1 MESPGFCVAKAS
13 RVGHSDTSG
22 DLTVRSSP
30 FDCAAGDT
38 GIQVSAVIH
47 SIHLHTSPYI
57 SRCSAG
63 NNMKQH
69 EATLIL
75 THLGGIR
82 VSCSG
87 THWPGLLVHEI
98 WYLCPNHRGNMTV
111 RVLLLA
117 CRKLDWSTFT
127 HAVGSHIRYISN
139 TTRTEVLNGVE

>member
-1 MESPGFCVAKAS
+1 MESRGFFVAKAS

-22 DLTVRSSP
+22 DLTVSSSP

-63 NNMKQH
+63 SNMKQH

-75 THLGGIR
+75 THLGGIL

-87 THWPGLLVHEI
+87 THWPGLLVHDI
-98 WYLCPNHRGNMTV
+98 SIHLVSLSQTSGQHDSKS
-111 RVLLLA
+111 LLA
-117 CRKLDWSTFT
+117 CRKLDWS
-127 HAVGSHIRYISN
+127 RC
-139 TTRTEVLNGVE
+139 TRGWQPYKQHYTNRGVEWC

>member
-1 MESPGFCVAKAS
+1 MLNISMESRGFFVAKAS

-22 DLTVRSSP
+22 DLTVSSSP

-57 SRCSAG
+57 SIHFTMLSR
-63 NNMKQH
+63 NMKQH

-87 THWPGLLVHEI
+87 THWPGLLVHDSKS
-98 WYLCPNHRGNMTV
+98 
-111 RVLLLA
+111 LA
-117 CRKLDWSTFT
+117 SCVPR
-127 HAVGSHIRYISN
+127 A
-139 TTRTEVLNGVE
+139 